1 MMQHLTRPFTA
12 LQATYMIA
20 LGDNLESQAS
30 GGWPQKMQRKVLF
43 SFLEVLKDLLSNF
56 SEVHKY
62 VGWFDLL
69 T

>member
-43 SFLEVLKDLLSNF
+43 FSSEVLKDLL
-56 SEVHKY
+56 
-62 VGWFDLL
+62 
-69 T
+69 